1 MSIKNLI
8 HGIVIILKRES
19 LYQVEALTVFVVVNK
34 YYLFFSKIYF
44 FMDLELKQ
52 AYLHV
57 QS

>member
-34 YYLFFSKIYF
+34 YYLFFLKIYF
-44 FMDLELKQ
+44 FMD
-52 AYLHV
+52 
-57 QS
+57 